1 MDFSET
7 MNDIAKGIEVVGI
20 AVLVLGLLY
29 AFGHGVVELITRQGG
44 ARSYFSVRKYVG
56 RAILLGL
63 EILIVADLIRT
74 VTVDPTLTNV
84 AVLGVIVII
93 RTLLSMSLEVEIS
106 GVLPWRKASAGLM
119 DDQKDKAVS

>member
-1 MDFSET
+1 MEFSET
-7 MNDIAKGIEVVGI
+7 MNNIAKGVEAVGI
-20 AVLVLGLLY
+20 AVLVIGILY
-29 AFGHGVVELITRQGG
+29 AFGRGFVELTTKQGG
-44 ARSYFSVRKYVG
+44 TRSYLSVRKYVG

-93 RTLLSMSLEVEIS
+93 RTFLSMSLEIEIS
-106 GVLPWRKASAGLM
+106 GVLPWRRGSVDAADG
-119 DDQKDKAVS
+119 QKEGIV

>member
-1 MDFSET
+1 MEFSET
-7 MNDIAKGIEVVGI
+7 MNNIAKGVEAVGI
-20 AVLVLGLLY
+20 AVLVIGILF
-29 AFGHGVVELITRQGG
+29 AFGRGLVELMTKQGG
-44 ARSYFSVRKYVG
+44 TRSYLSVRKYVG

-93 RTLLSMSLEVEIS
+93 RTFLSMSLEIEIS
-106 GVLPWRKASAGLM
+106 GVLPWRRGSVDSGAG
-119 DDQKDKAVS
+119 QKEGIV

>member
-1 MDFSET
+1 
-7 MNDIAKGIEVVGI
+7 MNNIAKGIEVIGI
-20 AVLVLGLLY
+20 AVLVVGVLF
-29 AFGHGVVELITRQGG
+29 AFGRGLVELVSKQGG
-44 ARSYFSVRKYVG
+44 TRSYFSVRKYVG

-93 RTLLSMSLEVEIS
+93 RTFLSMSLEIEIS
-106 GVLPWRKASAGLM
+106 GVLPWRRAASQPSPDRA
-119 DDQKDKAVS
+119 DVITD

>member
-7 MNDIAKGIEVVGI
+7 MNNIAKGVEVAGI
-20 AVLVLGLLY
+20 AVLVVGILF
-29 AFGHGVVELITRQGG
+29 AFGRGFVELITKQGG
-44 ARSYFSVRKYVG
+44 TRSYLSVRKYVG

-74 VTVDPTLTNV
+74 VTVDATLTNV

-93 RTLLSMSLEVEIS
+93 RTFLSMSLEIEIS
-106 GVLPWRKASAGLM
+106 GVLPWRRGSVDADG
-119 DDQKDKAVS
+119 QKEGIV